1 MVFLRHDKFS
11 SCKPS
16 SRHLQDSSGC
26 SENVLKTF
34 SRHCRKQKTV
44 HLGRQEIVLL
54 KMSSRPLQD
63 MPWRC
68 LGDHQTFDC
77 LFCWCFFSKNL
88 ALSMWIYYLVIHEII
103 LWCLDL
109 CSKALLRYLGQAS
122 ETIYIALILHMLTY
136 QNLWVTVLM

>member
-34 SRHCRKQKTV
+34 SRHRRKQKTV

-88 ALSMWIYYLVIHEII
+88 ALSMWIYYLVIHEIL

-122 ETIYIALILHMLTY
+122 ETIYIALILHMLT
-136 QNLWVTVLM
+136 